1 MTDERSADFAAN
13 ISREQAE
20 NAFRDA
26 LRLFVG
32 RGRKHKASVVAIGSG
47 VPLRLLDC
55 YRGYPVGHLDHRPL
69 HFGHKLSLTAYLGA
83 EFTSAW
89 LGLAEQAAFDLPDGG
104 EDDLDNAA
112 LDAGEASHAVQRAR
126 HPASPGGTAI
136 VAEERAEI
144 IPLMR
149 KTACSARRAIGA

>member
-1 MTDERSADFAAN
+1 MPDIGSADFAAN

-69 HFGHKLSLTAYLGA
+69 HFGHKMSLAAYLGA
-83 EFTSAW
+83 EFTSVW
-89 LGLAEQAAFDLPDGG
+89 LAVAEQAAYDLPDGG

-112 LDAGEASHAVQRAR
+112 LDASEAAHAVQRAR

-136 VAEERAEI
+136 VSEERAEI

-149 KTACSARRAIGA
+149 KTAGSVMRAARA

>member
-1 MTDERSADFAAN
+1 MSDGQSAEFAGN

-32 RGRKHKASVVAIGSG
+32 RGRKHKAPDVALASG
-47 VPLRLLDC
+47 VPLRLIDC
-55 YRGYPVGHLDHRPL
+55 YRGYPVGHPDHRPL
-69 HFGHKLSLTAYLGA
+69 HFGHKLSLSAFLGA
-83 EFTSAW
+83 EFTSVW
-89 LGLAEQAAFDLPDGG
+89 LGIAEQGAFDLPDGG
-104 EDDLDNAA
+104 EDDLDTAA
-112 LDAGEASHAVQRAR
+112 LDAGEVAHAVQRAR

-144 IPLMR
+144 IPIMR
-149 KTACSARRAIGA
+149 KTAASVTRAIA